1 MAGRGARQAQGAE
14 ASMPIAEHVV
24 VWAYRIILGREPE
37 SAEVVANWCGLAD
50 PRDLAAAFLAS
61 PEHQARRGRPF
72 VPRIAAR
79 PDAEALD
86 AWHRLRFGT
95 PAPPG
100 AAVPDIASLHESL
113 VAGFADPLADAAPVR
128 LGGRMLA
135 LSAPA
140 GDGYARGLAQE
151 AAAQEALLRL
161 VRALLPDG
169 GEGAVLLDG
178 GANLGLG
185 ALAMGFGAPR
195 HARLLAFE
203 PNAALRPHLAQ
214 NLARHGLGRAECRAE
229 ALGAAPGEAV
239 LRVPRDNASVAF
251 LAGPD
256 APAPPGWAEDQ
267 RVPVTTLDAVAAE
280 LPRLDVVKLDLE
292 GSEPAALA
300 GGREALRRFRPL
312 VQVEFNLWTLM
323 RFADRNPFRV
333 MEEWA
338 ALFPH
343 LLVLREGRPVAVEG
357 ALARST
363 LVHEVLMSD
372 RRYED
377 LILCHDLGWLARWGA

>member
-1 MAGRGARQAQGAE
+1 
-14 ASMPIAEHVV
+14 MPIAEHVV

-37 SAEVVANWCGLAD
+37 SAEVVANWQGADD
-50 PRDLAAAFLAS
+50 PRALAAAFLAS
-61 PEHQARRGRPF
+61 PEHRALRGRPF
-72 VPRIAAR
+72 APRIAAA

-86 AWHRLRFGT
+86 AWRQLRFGARPPPDA
-95 PAPPG
+95 PAPPAEI
-100 AAVPDIASLHESL
+100 AALREGL
-113 VAGFADPLADAAPVR
+113 LAAFPEAPPPVR
-128 LGGRMLA
+128 LGGRALS

-140 GDGYARGLAQE
+140 GDDYARALAAE
-151 AAAQEALLRL
+151 AAAQEGLLR
-161 VRALLPDG
+161 VTRALLPDG

-185 ALAMGFGAPR
+185 ALAMGLGAPR

-203 PNAALRPHLAQ
+203 PNAALRAHLAQ
-214 NLARHGLGRAECRAE
+214 NLARHGLARAECRAE

-256 APAPPGWAEDQ
+256 APAPHGWAEDQ
-267 RVPVTTLDAVAAE
+267 RVPVTTLDAVAAS
-280 LPRLDVVKLDLE
+280 LPRLDLVKLDLE

-343 LLVLREGRPVAVEG
+343 LVVLREGRPRVVEG
-357 ALARST
+357 PFARSD
-363 LVHEVLMSD
+363 LVHEVLMSPL
-372 RRYED
+372 RYED
-377 LILCHDLGWLARWGA
+377 LILCHDLGWLARWEG